1 MDGLTQT
8 IVAMIRQMTGRRYMA
23 FETALTEM
31 PLDAR
36 QDVLRLLRD
45 LGAEGD
51 RKARQS
57 ALQPWRMG
65 R

>member
-1 MDGLTQT
+1 MDSLTQHILAT
-8 IVAMIRQMTGRRYMA
+8 IRQMTGKQYRE
-23 FETALTEM
+23 FEATLPEM
-31 PLDAR
+31 SLAAR

-45 LGAEGD
+45 LGADAD
-51 RKARQS
+51 RKARQA